1 MDSHESSGLIHERSQ
16 SPAGPAPRLEA
27 NTGRDA
33 RLPTPISI
41 ERQLL
46 ERAYAAF
53 NARDIDAALAA
64 MDANVVWPN
73 GMEGDYVYGRSAV
86 REYWLRQWRLIDPRV
101 EPIAFAVDA
110 TGRVIVE
117 VHQVV
122 RDLDGVVVNDQMVQH
137 AYAIE
142 DGRIKRMEILVSQGE
157 L

>member
-1 MDSHESSGLIHERSQ
+1 VEPVADPFRWGVSQ
-16 SPAGPAPRLEA
+16 IFSALTAPMNA
-27 NTGRDA
+27 
-33 RLPTPISI
+33 

-73 GMEGDYVYGRSAV
+73 GMEGRYVYGHGAV
-86 REYWLRQWRLIDPRV
+86 REDWLRQWRLIDPHV
-101 EPIAFAVDA
+101 EPVAFAVDA
-110 TGRVIVE
+110 TGRVIVD

-122 RDLDGVVVNDQMVQH
+122 RDLEGVVVNEQMVQH
-137 AYAIE
+137 AYTIE
-142 DGRIKRMEILVSQGE
+142 DGHIKRMEIMVSQGE